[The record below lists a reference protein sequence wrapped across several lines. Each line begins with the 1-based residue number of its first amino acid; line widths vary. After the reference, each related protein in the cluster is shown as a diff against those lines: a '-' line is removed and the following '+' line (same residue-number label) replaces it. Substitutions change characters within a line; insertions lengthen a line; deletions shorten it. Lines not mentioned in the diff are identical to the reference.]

1 MRKKLLFIHREKNI
15 KKGVYLDD
23 LFNQGEVNIN
33 DFNFFDEDD
42 NYIDDEEEF
51 YARNAGHIF
60 HDTINFGVEAFYIMI
75 EEKNI
80 DSIPEGTHRFKSN
93 GVIYEIFMDNEGYIK
108 SMVRIN
114 K

>member
-1 MRKKLLFIHREKNI
+1 MRKKLLFIHRDKNI
-15 KKGVYLDD
+15 KEGVYLDD
-23 LFNQGEVNIN
+23 LFNQGEVYMLEAS
-33 DFNFFDEDD
+33 DFFDDD
-42 NYIDDEEEF
+42 GNYDEEGF
-51 YARNAGHIF
+51 YARNAGHSL
-60 HDTINFGVEAFYIMI
+60 HDTINFGVEAFYFMI